1 MRARHPNIIIL
12 LECAANSF
20 GRPNT
25 IIRCRQQQQQRQ
37 QQTIWV
43 CFPRH
48 FHYTG
53 SSLSSLSIVVVD
65 VVAIAVAVVV
75 ARPSNFLSQYD
86 LAARQRQCVYATHTH
101 TLATFL
107 FSLSLPLPFGSWF
120 DEKCCLCI
128 YVLHCMWIGSI
139 RRALRIHIFPFF
151 LIFLLSFHFYLI
163 FLTPSPHRIVRHI
176 ESRTA
181 NEFSQF
187 HASLFVALYFH
198 LISLLVAF
206 TYILLFVYFF
216 ILVFVLFLTVD
227 RGGVMGRLYVC
238 IDT

>member
-65 VVAIAVAVVV
+65 VVAIAVAPVV

-107 FSLSLPLPFGSWF
+107 FSLSLSLYLLALSLMKSVVCVYMYYIACGLVPS
-120 DEKCCLCI
+120 DVLCVYI
-128 YVLHCMWIGSI
+128 Y
-139 RRALRIHIFPFF
+139 FPFF
-151 LIFLLSFHFYLI
+151 
-163 FLTPSPHRIVRHI
+163 
-176 ESRTA
+176 
-181 NEFSQF
+181 
-187 HASLFVALYFH
+187 
-198 LISLLVAF
+198 
-206 TYILLFVYFF
+206 
-216 ILVFVLFLTVD
+216 
-227 RGGVMGRLYVC
+227 
-238 IDT
+238 